1 MFTCWKFEFY
11 QTLIDNGPFFF
22 LLCEQKVSLQAE
34 GRPETENE
42 KPCNGDRIQGIY
54 RQNSLLVLLNHVL
67 TKKLKA
73 CSVFR
78 LCLHKGSLIRIFM
91 FLMFS
96 YTFSEIFF
104 FTFFEFYVIE
114 LMLYLRVQVN
124 WYKLQLFQNF
134 ICGQVLHKYLSWLE
148 IFEMV
153 MTLQDNGLPFQTD

>member
-1 MFTCWKFEFY
+1 M
-11 QTLIDNGPFFF
+11 DHFFF

-42 KPCNGDRIQGIY
+42 KPCNGDKNTRHLQTKFPS
-54 RQNSLLVLLNHVL
+54 RLVKPRPHK
-67 TKKLKA
+67 KKLKA

>member
-1 MFTCWKFEFY
+1 
-11 QTLIDNGPFFF
+11 
-22 LLCEQKVSLQAE
+22 
-34 GRPETENE
+34 
-42 KPCNGDRIQGIY
+42 
-54 RQNSLLVLLNHVL
+54 
-67 TKKLKA
+67 
-73 CSVFR
+73 
-78 LCLHKGSLIRIFM
+78 M

-153 MTLQDNGLPFQTD
+153 MTLQDKLMAFEFKLIKCVEAFSSGHEVQIVLSC